1 MLGIGS
7 YRECC
12 LKLIDLKLSSEQI
25 ASLALN
31 FLSNGIPVCL
41 ENLVRMQTDRKYSQ
55 MDVDFL
61 NRLIYIC
68 FIKDVAKHMLPED
81 NNDVEKMPLATAQA
95 MALIL
100 MRHGWPNL
108 YFIHLFFFFLFAYET
123 FILGILDYT
132 EVINGDARYGVYTSS
147 KHILEPKEI
156 EKTKEKVKRI
166 FRKYQKYQAE
176 WMLNDQ
182 ERMATDPNL
191 KLEDEFMILN
201 QVYGEENIND
211 LQAILSDSMLKKCG
225 LQKY

>member
-1 MLGIGS
+1 MVG
-7 YRECC
+7 
-12 LKLIDLKLSSEQI
+12 LIFILFI
-25 ASLALN
+25 
-31 FLSNGIPVCL
+31 
-41 ENLVRMQTDRKYSQ
+41 YS
-55 MDVDFL
+55 
-61 NRLIYIC
+61 
-68 FIKDVAKHMLPED
+68 
-81 NNDVEKMPLATAQA
+81 
-95 MALIL
+95 
-100 MRHGWPNL
+100 
-108 YFIHLFFFFLFAYET
+108 FFFLFAYET

-225 LQKY
+225 LQKYQN

>member
-1 MLGIGS
+1 
-7 YRECC
+7 
-12 LKLIDLKLSSEQI
+12 
-25 ASLALN
+25 
-31 FLSNGIPVCL
+31 
-41 ENLVRMQTDRKYSQ
+41 
-55 MDVDFL
+55 
-61 NRLIYIC
+61 
-68 FIKDVAKHMLPED
+68 
-81 NNDVEKMPLATAQA
+81 
-95 MALIL
+95 
-100 MRHGWPNL
+100 
-108 YFIHLFFFFLFAYET
+108 
-123 FILGILDYT
+123 
-132 EVINGDARYGVYTSS
+132 VYTSS

-225 LQKY
+225 LQKYQN